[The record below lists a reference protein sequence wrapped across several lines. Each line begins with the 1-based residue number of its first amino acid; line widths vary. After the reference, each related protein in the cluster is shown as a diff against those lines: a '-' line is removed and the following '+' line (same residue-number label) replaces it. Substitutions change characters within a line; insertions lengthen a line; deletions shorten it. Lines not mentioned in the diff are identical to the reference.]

1 MKSNRG
7 CGKKEAR
14 VIQVNEEEFRKHVSE
29 IVRES
34 VEETPNGLLEAEAD
48 QLCLARRYKPEYG
61 SYQHSGRPLHRRLQ
75 TTSGEV
81 TLKVPKL
88 RNLPFETAIIE
99 RYRRRESSIEEALVE
114 VYLAGVSV
122 RRVDGYY

>member
-7 CGKKEAR
+7 CEKKEAR
-14 VIQVNEEEFRKHVSE
+14 VIQVNEEELRKHVSA

-48 QLCLARRYKPEYG
+48 QPCLARRYKRNTDRTSTRAGHYTR
-61 SYQHSGRPLHRRLQ
+61 SLQ
-75 TTSGEV
+75 TTSGEI

-99 RYRRRESSIEEALVE
+99 RYRRRESSIGEALVE

>member
-14 VIQVNEEEFRKHVSE
+14 VIQVNEEEFRKHISE

-48 QLCLARRYKPEYG
+48 QLCLARRYKRNTDRTSTRAGHYTEDY
-61 SYQHSGRPLHRRLQ
+61 RRLP
-75 TTSGEV
+75 V
-81 TLKVPKL
+81 KL
-88 RNLPFETAIIE
+88 R
-99 RYRRRESSIEEALVE
+99 
-114 VYLAGVSV
+114 
-122 RRVDGYY
+122 